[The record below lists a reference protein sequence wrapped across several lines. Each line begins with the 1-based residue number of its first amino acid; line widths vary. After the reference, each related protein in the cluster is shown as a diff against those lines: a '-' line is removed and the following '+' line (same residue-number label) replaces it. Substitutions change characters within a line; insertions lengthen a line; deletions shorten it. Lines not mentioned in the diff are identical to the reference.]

1 MPILQN
7 SPPVHQELT
16 KAIADAEHRGDN
28 AEVDALLMAKTILIR
43 REVIAVRAPRVDQ
56 VPHRDPEGAHVAEG
70 FCERRQQGGAS

>member
-28 AEVDALLMAKTILIR
+28 AEVDALLLAKAVLIR
-43 REVIAVRAPRVDQ
+43 REVAMARVDRLRNELQ
-56 VPHRDPEGAHVAEG
+56 DACADLEAALRKVDEAA
-70 FCERRQQGGAS
+70 